1 MEPQRPIEYGVF
13 QRPADTSETGF
24 QDQFHQLQHVG
35 VFFNEIKIENVQMH
49 SI

>member
-35 VFFNEIKIENVQMH
+35 FFFLMKLN
-49 SI
+49 